1 MKSTYPHEFHGN
13 KTESLLL
20 KTLDYFSHEASLDSI
35 GLDSNEGAL
44 AVGHG
49 PGDRQ
54 VEGWNNTEYPAYI
67 IILLKQIIP

>member
-1 MKSTYPHEFHGN
+1 MFPCFYEVIETARMKSTYPHEFHGN

-35 GLDSNEGAL
+35 RLDSNEGAL

-54 VEGWNNTEYPAYI
+54 VEG
-67 IILLKQIIP
+67 